1 MDNINNH
8 IDDSDTVYRIVHV
21 HEKVNR
27 KGEKFDPRRRRY
39 KYNYKTKRLEVTS
52 CAFLDGGYE
61 ISVDLA
67 RKKGYDPSKSKKYG
81 TDGIVSIIVGYI
93 KKIPVRHY
101 NISVRIKQDISN
113 ISNDAHSVIFMIL
126 NTGNEVRTSQRNKSF
141 RSLKRELA
149 TIANAK
155 GWDIEPIISE
165 DDVACLREQDLQPAY
180 EALYSK
186 E

>member
-1 MDNINNH
+1 METTQTFSNIRAKNPH
-8 IDDSDTVYRIVHV
+8 ALAWGVCQ
-21 HEKVNR
+21 
-27 KGEKFDPRRRRY
+27 
-39 KYNYKTKRLEVTS
+39 KTKRLEVTS

-126 NTGNEVRTSQRNKSF
+126 NTGNEVSTSQRNKSF

-165 DDVACLREQDLQPAY
+165 DDVAYLREQDLQPAY